1 MRPPRSPRLWRSRSK
16 EKRNLGVRLKV
27 GEGRTKNIML
37 PPLFL
42 KDIPTH
48 DKPHI
53 EDDVESIG
61 SDLGVKRELRELKL
75 ANEERERV
83 MYLNKDLPNGPLSLP
98 NKSQASGEWR
108 REFYTRDDSKYER
121 GIVYVIKPAR
131 ANERGQGYLEDE
143 TLVEVVN
150 TNDSEFLKYNREQAE
165 LVRDFWQNRFW

>member
-1 MRPPRSPRLWRSRSK
+1 
-16 EKRNLGVRLKV
+16 
-27 GEGRTKNIML
+27 ML

-61 SDLGVKRELRELKL
+61 SDLGVKTELRELKL
-75 ANEERERV
+75 ANDERDRI
-83 MYLNKDLPNGPLSLP
+83 MYLNKDLPEGPLSSP

-108 REFYTRDDSKYER
+108 REFYTRDNSKYER

-131 ANERGQGYLEDE
+131 PNERGQGYLEDE
-143 TLVEVVN
+143 TLVVVVN
-150 TNDSEFLKYNREQAE
+150 ANDSEFMKQKLEQAQRVGRIFGRIFCCICVIFGIFICSAVSIP
-165 LVRDFWQNRFW
+165 LIYLALRG